1 MAWAVINT
9 FKDLVHELCTSATY
23 NLYKTLGL
31 SVTTPFKTSVKY
43 KIKFINK
50 PHNKTLKLGIKSV
63 YKTV

>member
-1 MAWAVINT
+1 MSCAPLLLIIYT
-9 FKDLVHELCTSATY
+9 KRLS
-23 NLYKTLGL
+23 L